1 MDQPTEKMQQF
12 IAADI
17 RPPDQKTIENLRR
30 FARRQGVDFDSE
42 IAPRLF
48 DHPGQM
54 FINNIYQ
61 VIREDVGP
69 MIHLSIKRIDGRP
82 LRSWKHLQ
90 QIKNELIGAENEG
103 VELFPSEQR
112 LVDTANQYHLWVAA
126 DPTYRFPF
134 GFDDGPVTN

>member
-1 MDQPTEKMQQF
+1 
-12 IAADI
+12 
-17 RPPDQKTIENLRR
+17 
-30 FARRQGVDFDSE
+30 
-42 IAPRLF
+42 
-48 DHPGQM
+48 M